1 MNRIWRWLLGRL
13 DGENGASTV
22 EYVLVIIAAAGIAL
36 ALITWVGGTGAFR
49 QLFNAVARQVIGYV
63 G

>member
-1 MNRIWRWLLGRL
+1 MERIWRWLLRWFG
-13 DGENGASTV
+13 GERGASTV

-49 QLFNAVARQVIGYV
+49 QLFNAVARQVTGYV

>member
-1 MNRIWRWLLGRL
+1 MASM
-13 DGENGASTV
+13 GASTV